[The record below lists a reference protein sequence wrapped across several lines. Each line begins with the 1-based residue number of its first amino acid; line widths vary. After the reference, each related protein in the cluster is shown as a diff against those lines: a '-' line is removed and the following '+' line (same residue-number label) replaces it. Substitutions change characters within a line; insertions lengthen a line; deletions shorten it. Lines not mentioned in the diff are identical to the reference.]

1 MCIIDLM
8 YMCLLLNHAYN
19 SGIIGKPITKAT
31 GSTADIISLL
41 RFHFWK
47 PIYYKVDDSDFL
59 SESTEKR
66 SPWVGIAEHIGH
78 AMTFKV
84 LTDDNQEVFFRSKVL
99 SSEELMESNIRFETL
114 CGRPYT
120 FSNCSQIGKNKVCHV
135 LRMMLQ

>member
-1 MCIIDLM
+1 
-8 YMCLLLNHAYN
+8 MCLLLNHAYN
-19 SGIIGKPITKAT
+19 AGIIGKPITKAT

-84 LTDDNQEVFFRSKVL
+84 LNDDTQKIFFRYNICFD
-99 SSEELMESNIRFETL
+99 EEPM
-114 CGRPYT
+114 
-120 FSNCSQIGKNKVCHV
+120 
-135 LRMMLQ
+135 